1 MGFVESIHGVVL
13 YENGAGDDEKARLA
27 TAERGLPCL
36 LLLLLLL
43 LLVVVVVL
51 ALVLLLFPSSS

>member
-43 LLVVVVVL
+43 LS
-51 ALVLLLFPSSS
+51 LLFDDSSPPNAYI